1 MLKFHSCLAQKRSAK
16 IRIDA
21 ESYQTIEPELIPEK
35 SYKRWKELGNLANAV
50 PTASGFLFF

>member
-35 SYKRWKELGNLANAV
+35 SYKRWKSYSTYIFYNVGNRILHI
-50 PTASGFLFF
+50 